1 MKKQLWILTIL
12 LCVCLSA
19 CGGQTIQ
26 GKSDSEIAQDIQL
39 NDARFSDYG
48 LIIESF
54 AEIKRQTNPE
64 DKTDY
69 VWFEVNASN
78 HRLTYRGTYELCYVL
93 YNDGW
98 QVEDF
103 SVTSVDISPLSYPT
117 EEMASAAMQETY
129 PGCEFLSCDYDYD
142 KNTVQFLFKWAET
155 AYYATTVYDVTLD
168 YTFHPRDGWS
178 GSYQKSEHAVY
189 PDIVG
194 QWRYEEQN
202 TGEADRNYTKSRSY
216 YINILSCSGE
226 IVQFEYDLSTVEHR
240 RRNTLE
246 EWHDEERREKSNG
259 PIEAKLICT
268 QSKNEEYVYYI
279 SYDIPAFPTI
289 WMYLGTGTL
298 DHRQAGPS
306 IDGCVLTK
314 VS

>member
-1 MKKQLWILTIL
+1 MWIL

-48 LIIESF
+48 
-54 AEIKRQTNPE
+54 
-64 DKTDY
+64 
-69 VWFEVNASN
+69 
-78 HRLTYRGTYELCYVL
+78 
-93 YNDGW
+93 
-98 QVEDF
+98 
-103 SVTSVDISPLSYPT
+103 
-117 EEMASAAMQETY
+117 
-129 PGCEFLSCDYDYD
+129 
-142 KNTVQFLFKWAET
+142 
-155 AYYATTVYDVTLD
+155 
-168 YTFHPRDGWS
+168 
-178 GSYQKSEHAVY
+178 
-189 PDIVG
+189 
-194 QWRYEEQN
+194 
-202 TGEADRNYTKSRSY
+202 
-216 YINILSCSGE
+216 
-226 IVQFEYDLSTVEHR
+226 YDLSTVEHR

-246 EWHDEERREKSNG
+246 EWRDEERREKSNG